1 MFVQNKTIWV
11 PRVIASASFLQW
23 LRPRTFV
30 LALVCAGL
38 ATLTRRAVGA
48 QIDAGK
54 SMSFEI
60 SSYLSLFPMV
70 LISAGILLVLLWK
83 AGGLNSLGHKIIAVT
98 IARSDRISY
107 LRFLSRFQ
115 FFSGWILA
123 ATIILAAGLPFRRKA
138 LFAFLGLAIAAALF
152 AVAEP
157 CVELMT
163 RMSRSRK
170 NRLNRFAFAADANM
184 LDGFVLLRQVYPE
197 MLPYSYGGEHLE
209 IFTRPIP
216 RAWWRVNQ

>member
-1 MFVQNKTIWV
+1 MDLQTAFYTFSSIQIAWIIVSAIWFWRRGDEFPLILSLFLFYVFGFRFWALLQGLAAPVNISPFGFAPVAVDSCVESHALGVLGQTTLLGIYMFVQNKTIWV

-83 AGGLNSLGHKIIAVT
+83 AGGLNSLGNKIIAVT
-98 IARSDRISY
+98 M
-107 LRFLSRFQ
+107 
-115 FFSGWILA
+115 
-123 ATIILAAGLPFRRKA
+123 
-138 LFAFLGLAIAAALF
+138 LGAIASLH
-152 AVAEP
+152 
-157 CVELMT
+157 
-163 RMSRSRK
+163 
-170 NRLNRFAFAADANM
+170 AFNFS
-184 LDGFVLLRQVYPE
+184 DGF
-197 MLPYSYGGEHLE
+197 
-209 IFTRPIP
+209 
-216 RAWWRVNQ
+216 